1 MKKIWTLIASTML
14 VASAA
19 FAQDDYDYADQ
30 ADEQYTE
37 QEQAE
42 VQADEQQAEEQESSS
57 EYNQANNEAN
67 GQVNNQ
73 VVLQNSNQANV
84 TIINQTNI
92 NQASAQEPV
101 QENAEN
107 DYAQEPAPR
116 QVKRFGFGL
125 KVAFDYGRMYGFKED
140 LDNDSDISG
149 NPSGIGFE
157 AGLMVRFQMIPNL
170 YFAPEAN
177 VAYISTNH
185 KYMDSERKYNSVDLE
200 IPLLMRGIVADRFY
214 ITGGPQIVFSMSSKA
229 EIEPIVTELGGGVN
243 IKAESKENIEQ
254 ASFGFGI
261 AAGAGFNIFEGL
273 FIDLRYYMGI
283 TELYPDVKT
292 LDDLDYAEGDF
303 SMIDM
308 AGARMM
314 KFKVGISYWFM

>member
-42 VQADEQQAEEQESSS
+42 VQADEQQAEASS
-57 EYNQANNEAN
+57 EEDVEQPSTAEEATPSKP
-67 GQVNNQ
+67 V
-73 VVLQNSNQANV
+73 AAP
-84 TIINQTNI
+84 IN